1 MKRITFC
8 TVKFPKFHNLTSKR
22 RTYEEDFEDAGFKTA
37 VREGYCLY
45 SLSEKEY
52 TVFVLRWS

>member
-1 MKRITFC
+1 MKRITFF
-8 TVKFPKFHNLTSKR
+8 TVNFPKFYLTSKR
-22 RTYEEDFEDAGFKTA
+22 RTYEEDFKDAGFKTA